1 MEHWSDAE
9 KYPINPGE
17 SESDYT
23 FRICTLHETEK
34 LTWTNIANIINAN
47 LGKTYGES
55 RYRKNYQKSV
65 GNSLL
70 FDSTDKKIS
79 VEQIDNPD
87 EKIKAMQDLLLELK
101 KERVKLS
108 DERVQN
114 NAHIRRLS
122 REESILEIAKSAANK
137 IAENYPYIDN
147 YTPCSGEIKQIDVEA
162 ILVISDWHYGIE
174 VSNLWN
180 KYNPEIA
187 RERIGKL
194 VNETLLRC
202 DMNGVKR
209 IHVVNLSDLIC
220 GRIHT
225 PLRIESRMDV
235 ISQTIEV
242 SEIVAQML
250 MKFEE
255 EGYIVDYYDCS
266 DNHSRI
272 EPNKKESLDL
282 ESLTRITH
290 WYLSERFKNSN
301 NITINANDYD
311 DDMIVFYSLGH
322 TIGGVHGNKDKQND
336 VVKSMTLMTQCD
348 FSLILTAHR
357 HHFSADEQ
365 NECVVLSN
373 GSLMGTDNYAK
384 NLRLTSIPSQNLIIV
399 TPENVTEAIYKIN
412 LSDKIVL

>member
-1 MEHWSDAE
+1 MRQTWFKAE
-9 KYPINPGE
+9 EYPMLEGE
-17 SESDYT
+17 STVDYT
-23 FRICTLHETEK
+23 YRICKLHDTEGI
-34 LTWTNIANIINAN
+34 TWDNVADIINTN
-47 LGKTYGES
+47 TGTSYGES
-55 RYRKNYQKSV
+55 KYRKTYQKSV
-65 GNSLL
+65 GNTLL
-70 FDSTDKKIS
+70 YDTTDKKIS
-79 VEQIDNPD
+79 LEQIDNPD

-101 KERVKLS
+101 KERVRLS

-122 REESILEIAKSAANK
+122 REESIIEIAKSAVEK
-137 IAENYPYIDN
+137 ISENYPYVETIP
-147 YTPCSGEIKQIDVEA
+147 TRSGSSYLEA

-180 KYNPEIA
+180 KYNPDIA
-187 RERIGKL
+187 RERIGRL
-194 VNETLLRC
+194 VSETLSRC
-202 DMNGVKR
+202 DMYGVKK

-235 ISQTIEV
+235 ITQTMEV

-250 MKFEE
+250 MRFERD
-255 EGYIVDYYDCS
+255 GYSVEYYDCS

-290 WYLSERFKNSN
+290 WYLSERFKDSN
-301 NITINANDYD
+301 NIVINANDYD
-311 DDMIVFYSLGH
+311 DDMIVFSCLGH

-336 VVKSMTLMTQCD
+336 VVKSLTLMTHCD

-384 NLRLTSIPSQNLIIV
+384 NLRLTSIPSQNLVIV
-399 TPENVTEAIYKIN
+399 SPENVTEAIYKIN

>member
-1 MEHWSDAE
+1 MKQNWFRAEEYPMME
-9 KYPINPGE
+9 GE
-17 SESDYT
+17 STVDYT
-23 FRICTLHETEK
+23 YRICKLHDLEGI
-34 LTWTNIANIINAN
+34 TWDNIAEIINTN
-47 LGKTYGES
+47 TGSSYGES
-55 RYRKNYQKSV
+55 KYRKNYQRSV
-65 GNSLL
+65 GNTLL
-70 FDSTDKKIS
+70 YDTTDKKIS
-79 VEQIDNPD
+79 VDSIDDPD
-87 EKIKAMQDLLLELK
+87 EKIKAMQDLLFELK
-101 KERVKLS
+101 KERVRLS

-122 REESILEIAKSAANK
+122 REESIIEIAKSAADK
-137 IAENYPYIDN
+137 MAENYPV
-147 YTPCSGEIKQIDVEA
+147 IKKYVIEPGVGCTSEA

-180 KYNPEIA
+180 KYNPDIA
-187 RERIGKL
+187 KERIAKL
-194 VNETLLRC
+194 IKETIEKCELNNIR
-202 DMNGVKR
+202 K
-209 IHVVNLSDLIC
+209 IHVVNLSDLIS

-235 ISQTIEV
+235 ITQVMEV

-250 MKFEE
+250 VRLEDSGFLVE
-255 EGYIVDYYDCS
+255 YYDCS

-290 WYLSERFKNSN
+290 WYLSERFNGSH

-311 DDMIVFYSLGH
+311 DDMIVFNCLGH
-322 TIGGVHGNKDKQND
+322 MIGGVHGNKDKQND
-336 VVKSMTLMTQCD
+336 VVKSMTLMTHCD

-373 GSLMGTDNYAK
+373 GSMMGTDSYAK
-384 NLRLTSIPSQNLIIV
+384 NLRLTSIPSQNLVIV
-399 TPENVTEAIYKIN
+399 TPENVTEVIYKIN
-412 LSDKIVL
+412 LSGKVAL